1 MKRIVL
7 VTENER
13 VSAFFEPLER
23 SRKYSFRRM
32 SYAEWQKC
40 SEEALCYLDVTALKQ
55 KQLEKEI
62 QSLGERELPWGIVDP
77 GGNIDDI
84 AMFFHRGAGD
94 YIDLRRELSFKVERI
109 ARVLDF
115 FHRNRRDGD
124 RKAFSGAPNG
134 NKKQAPPSVSWDQVK
149 ENMEYSF
156 CFLFVELLPSGEW
169 KGKSGVSHQ
178 KKMQAAFHDAL
189 NRRVEDFDGK
199 IWMWNEW
206 TGLILFPYDGKKCD
220 AVLPAMRLIL
230 NRVLFSI
237 EEGDFQAV
245 LSYKLALHIGSTLY
259 RRRGQTGTILSD
271 DVNFIFHL
279 GVKKTEA
286 DSLYLSEAAYAQI
299 SKRLYPLFEERGRFE
314 GYQTYRMVSPFPG
327 QS

>member
-1 MKRIVL
+1 
-7 VTENER
+7 
-13 VSAFFEPLER
+13 
-23 SRKYSFRRM
+23 
-32 SYAEWQKC
+32 
-40 SEEALCYLDVTALKQ
+40 
-55 KQLEKEI
+55 
-62 QSLGERELPWGIVDP
+62 
-77 GGNIDDI
+77 
-84 AMFFHRGAGD
+84 
-94 YIDLRRELSFKVERI
+94 
-109 ARVLDF
+109 
-115 FHRNRRDGD
+115 
-124 RKAFSGAPNG
+124 
-134 NKKQAPPSVSWDQVK
+134 
-149 ENMEYSF
+149 
-156 CFLFVELLPSGEW
+156 
-169 KGKSGVSHQ
+169 
-178 KKMQAAFHDAL
+178 MQAAFHDAL